1 MIPLYIQQFRLGS
14 RSRDFCQFMEG
25 FGLEKL
31 GIGKKVPV
39 SENLVSERNLDF
51 RKFGLG
57 KQVSVS
63 KNLAVYYY
71 KEVRNTVL
79 VQCTKEHKMC
89 YIFIRP
95 ESDHWLC
102 FSLTDS
108 LTNSLTLV

>member
-1 MIPLYIQQFRLGS
+1 
-14 RSRDFCQFMEG
+14 MEG

-71 KEVRNTVL
+71 KEVRNTV
-79 VQCTKEHKMC
+79 
-89 YIFIRP
+89 
-95 ESDHWLC
+95 
-102 FSLTDS
+102 FSAVYQRT
-108 LTNSLTLV
+108 